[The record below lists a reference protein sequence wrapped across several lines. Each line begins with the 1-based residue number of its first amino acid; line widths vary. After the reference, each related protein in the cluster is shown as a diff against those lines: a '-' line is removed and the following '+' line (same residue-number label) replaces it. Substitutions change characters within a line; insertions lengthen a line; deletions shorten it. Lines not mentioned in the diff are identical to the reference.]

1 VSVLMHHSM
10 VRSHVAYRFYCPE
23 SIYMGPA
30 WSVHSVDSA
39 VFIELHLER
48 DPSLE
53 WWKIGHVSSLASVE
67 EMLGVRLAA
76 ESLASNVI
84 AAYASPQSGH
94 PSKTFPIR

>member
-1 VSVLMHHSM
+1 M
-10 VRSHVAYRFYCPE
+10 VWSHVAYRFYCPE

-30 WSVHSVDSA
+30 WSVHTVDSA
-39 VFIELHLER
+39 VFIELHLVR

-67 EMLGVRLAA
+67 EMLRVRVVA
-76 ESLASNVI
+76 ERLVSNMM